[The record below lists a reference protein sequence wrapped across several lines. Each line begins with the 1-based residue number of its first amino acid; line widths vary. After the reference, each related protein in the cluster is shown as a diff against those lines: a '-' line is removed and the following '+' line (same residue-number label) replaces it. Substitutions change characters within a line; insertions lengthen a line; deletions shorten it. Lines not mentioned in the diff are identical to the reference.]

1 MPGMRQYEAAADLH
15 ELRGAHDEE
24 KLSPEADQMNSSGH
38 HLFRLMTAVAVMAF
52 GSASVAQSQE
62 LGGDV
67 MSGKSIYE
75 RSCARC
81 HGKSGW
87 GDGPSAQE
95 EFVPPAN
102 FHSPKIQSRSD
113 EQLIMAIEFGLAM
126 SKMHGWRGRLSDLEM
141 RDVVAYIRFLTQ
153 RAR

>member
-1 MPGMRQYEAAADLH
+1 MMR
-15 ELRGAHDEE
+15 
-24 KLSPEADQMNSSGH
+24 
-38 HLFRLMTAVAVMAF
+38 LFIRYAVRLVTAGILMVLWF
-52 GSASVAQSQE
+52 AQPVRAQE
-62 LGGDV
+62 LGGDP
-67 MSGKSIYE
+67 MSGKAIYE

-81 HGKSGW
+81 HGKAGW

-102 FHSPKIQSRSD
+102 FHSPIIMGRSD

-126 SKMHGWRGRLSDLEM
+126 SKMHGWRGRLTEQEM
-141 RDVVAYIRFLTQ
+141 RDVVAYIRLLTQ